1 MVMAR
6 KLLFINKRREVIE
19 EFLDAMQDR
28 DIEIETAEN
37 GVEAA
42 TLLKKNEYQ
51 VVVTGLTMEGYN
63 GEQIISYVNRAHP
76 NTVCIIY
83 TTNISAA
90 QLHFFINKRDVFRVF
105 LRPVNF
111 RMEFFSALDEAF
123 EYYEVKVKSG
133 EENEERRAKME
144 EYRKK
149 MQGIQQ
155 KIDNQDNAK
164 LGMVRYMKR
173 LTKFTLKEYD
183 ANKTKEEKE
192 RLAGVEYGLI
202 DLCCGGSSSLLK
214 AEKAAARLGELV
226 QM

>member
-1 MVMAR
+1 MAR
-6 KLLFINKRREVIE
+6 KLLFINKRREIIQ
-19 EFLDAMQDR
+19 EFLDAMRDR
-28 DIEIETAEN
+28 DIVIETAEN

-51 VVVTGLTMEGYN
+51 VVVTGLTMDGYN

-123 EYYEVKVKSG
+123 EYYEIKVKSS
-133 EENEERRAKME
+133 EENEERREKIA
-144 EYRKK
+144 EYKKK

-173 LTKFTLKEYD
+173 LTKFTLNEYD
-183 ANKTKEEKE
+183 VNLTKEERE

-202 DLCCGGSSSLLK
+202 DLCCGGSKSLQK
-214 AEKAAARLGELV
+214 AEKAAVRLGEIV
-226 QM
+226 HM